1 MCKALEL
8 NNTAHGELSF
18 LIQREAMR
26 QLQRGLLFVSPWLVG
41 FLTLTAYPFV
51 MTLYWSFCR
60 YDLLT
65 TPEWVGTENYQ
76 RLIQEVG
83 QGRGFGEALW
93 NTGYYAMLAIPG
105 SIVLGVG
112 LAVLLNQKARGQTV
126 YRTLFFVPSVIP
138 TVATA
143 IVWIWFLDP
152 KQGLANHWLH
162 WIGLTPNWFNSSS
175 EALNLT
181 HVFSGTAGLGSKDA
195 LVLMSL
201 WGVGNFILI
210 YLAAL
215 QDIPKE
221 LYEAAE
227 IDGANSLHK
236 FQHVTL
242 PHLTPVIFFNAVI
255 GIVQSVQY
263 FTQPYVVS
271 GGTGGP
277 DGSTLVVSLHI
288 FLWAFKY
295 LDAGYASAVC
305 WSLFMIVVLITIG
318 LFRSSRH
325 WVHYRA

>member
-1 MCKALEL
+1 
-8 NNTAHGELSF
+8 
-18 LIQREAMR
+18 MR
-26 QLQRGLLFVSPWLVG
+26 QLRSGLIFVSPWLIG

-51 MTLYWSFCR
+51 MTLYWSFCQ

-65 TPEWVGTENYQ
+65 TPEWVGTKNYE
-76 RLIQEVG
+76 RLIQEIG
-83 QGRGFGEALW
+83 DGSGFGEALW
-93 NTGYYAMLAIPG
+93 NTSYYAMLAIPG
-105 SIVLGVG
+105 SIALGVA
-112 LAVLLNQKARGQTV
+112 LAVLLNQKIRGQTV

-152 KQGLANHWLH
+152 KQGLANHWLNS
-162 WIGLTPNWFNSSS
+162 IGLAPNWFNSSS
-175 EALNLT
+175 EAFNLS
-181 HVFSGTAGLGSKDA
+181 HLFSGTAGLGSKDG

-227 IDGANSLHK
+227 IDGASSLHL
-236 FQHVTL
+236 FWHVTL
-242 PHLTPVIFFNAVI
+242 PHLTPVIFFNAVM
-255 GIVQSVQY
+255 GLVQSVQY

-305 WSLFMIVVLITIG
+305 WSLFMIVVLVTIG
-318 LFRSSRH
+318 LFRSSKH
-325 WVHYRA
+325 WVHYRT